1 MKLRVLK
8 PLVSGPVAANPGCVA
23 PTQVGIPTMRFNL
36 CAFVAAPGQFG
47 NVGRDNLL
55 GPGYIN
61 VDFSALKDIGWKE
74 QRRIQLRAEVFN
86 PFNHPNFDLPN
97 HNFDSIGQRL
107 RSPFSAPYP
116 VGREADSLRAN

>member
-8 PLVSGPVAANPGCVA
+8 PLVSGPVEANPRCGQLVR
-23 PTQVGIPTMRFNL
+23 VRS
-36 CAFVAAPGQFG
+36 APGQFG

-61 VDFSALKDIGWKE
+61 VDFSALKDIVWKE

-107 RSPFSAPYP
+107 RSPFSAPDP
-116 VGREADSLRAN
+116 VGREADFLRAN